1 VPRLPLLNN
10 INTYINDIDFKCMMA
25 MKALDLEAVQAFVLT
40 SDFKSFTRAAEA
52 MDTTQSAVSLKIKRL
67 EAGLGRKLLER
78 TPRLVRLSADG
89 NAFLEPARQL
99 VAAHHGA
106 VGSFGV
112 EQRRLVVGISH
123 HIVGSELPLLLKR
136 MSAAEPSL
144 VLEMRV
150 STSREVLD
158 DLERGAIDAAIVL
171 RHDKRRDGE
180 TILEEAFAWMA
191 APDFEYRAGEPLRL
205 ATQAEPCSVRSM
217 AIDALKAARIP
228 WTEVFVGGGIATT
241 GAAVSAGLAVAA
253 LGRRVA
259 PLGTIDVGAKFNL
272 PPLPSRDVVLHSSV
286 SDVRTRN
293 SLKTLAA
300 TIRAT
305 AG

>member
-1 VPRLPLLNN
+1 MKTL
-10 INTYINDIDFKCMMA
+10 DI
-25 MKALDLEAVQAFVLT
+25 EAVQAFVLAA
-40 SDFKSFTRAAEA
+40 DLKSFTRAAEA

-67 EAGLGRKLLER
+67 EDGLGRRLLER

-89 NAFLEPARQL
+89 NAFLGPARNL
-99 VAAHHGA
+99 VAAHDGA
-106 VGSFGV
+106 MGSFGV

-123 HIVGSELPLLLKR
+123 HIVGAELPLLLKR
-136 MSAAEPSL
+136 TSSAEPSL

-158 DLERGAIDAAIVL
+158 DFEHGEIDAAIVL
-171 RHDKRRDGE
+171 RHDNRRRDGE
-180 TILEEAFAWMA
+180 TILEEAFGWMA
-191 APDFEYRAGEPLRL
+191 APDFERRPGEPLRL

-217 AIDALKAARIP
+217 ALDALNAAGIP

-241 GAAVSAGLAVAA
+241 GAAVAAGLAVAA

-259 PLGTIDVGAKFNL
+259 PPGTIDIGTRLSL
-272 PPLPSRDVVLHSSV
+272 PPLPARDVVLHSNL
-286 SDVRTRN
+286 SDRRAK
-293 SLKTLAA
+293 SALKTLAA

-305 AG
+305 ASL

>member
-1 VPRLPLLNN
+1 
-10 INTYINDIDFKCMMA
+10 
-25 MKALDLEAVQAFVLT
+25 
-40 SDFKSFTRAAEA
+40 

-67 EAGLGRKLLER
+67 EDGLGRRLLER
-78 TPRLVRLSADG
+78 TPRRVRLSADG
-89 NAFLEPARQL
+89 NAFLGPARKL

-106 VGSFGV
+106 IGSFGI

-123 HIVGSELPLLLKR
+123 HIVGAELPLLLRK
-136 MSAAEPSL
+136 MNSAEPGL

-150 STSREVLD
+150 ATSREVLD
-158 DLERGAIDAAIVL
+158 EFERGVIDAAIVL
-171 RHDKRRDGE
+171 RHDNRRRDGE
-180 TILEEAFAWMA
+180 TILEEAFGWMA
-191 APDFEYRAGEPLRL
+191 VPDFEHRPGEPLRL

-217 AIDALKAARIP
+217 AIDALTAAGIA

-259 PLGTIDVGAKFNL
+259 PPGTIDVGAKLGL
-272 PPLPSRDVVLHSSV
+272 PPLPSRDVVLHSNV
-286 SDVRTRN
+286 TDRQTKV
-293 SLKTLAA
+293 SLKALAA

-305 AG
+305 AN

>member
-1 VPRLPLLNN
+1 MKTL
-10 INTYINDIDFKCMMA
+10 DI
-25 MKALDLEAVQAFVLT
+25 EAVQAFVLT
-40 SDFKSFTRAAEA
+40 ADFKSFTRAAEA

-67 EAGLGRKLLER
+67 EEGLGRRLLER

-89 NAFLEPARQL
+89 NAFLGAARHL
-99 VAAHHGA
+99 VAAHQGA
-106 VGSFGV
+106 VGSFGL

-136 MSAAEPSL
+136 MGSVEPSL

-158 DLERGAIDAAIVL
+158 ELDRGMIDAAIVL
-171 RHDKRRDGE
+171 SHDNRRIGE
-180 TILEEAFAWMA
+180 TILEESFGWMA
-191 APDFEYRAGEPLRL
+191 APDFEHHPGGPLRL

-217 AIDALKAARIP
+217 AIDALKSAGIP
-228 WTEVFVGGGIATT
+228 WTEVFVGGGVATT

-253 LGRRVA
+253 LGHRVA
-259 PLGTIDVGAKFNL
+259 PPGTIDIGKKLGL
-272 PPLPSRDVVLHSSV
+272 PPLPTRDIVLHTNAT
-286 SDVRTRN
+286 DGQTRN

-305 AG
+305 AN